1 MFYGLFESVKKR
13 TVHEGGIFRK
23 WSESKYRITSDVQ
36 ILSSTQKFNLGST
49 QKTQNGLKLK
59 ITQRNF

>member
-1 MFYGLFESVKKR
+1 MMAD
-13 TVHEGGIFRK
+13 GGD
-23 WSESKYRITSDVQ
+23 SGELSGSKDSDVQ